1 MRYKRFFFITSN
13 TIKWLIQVFVVFFRF
28 RINNLPILFMY
39 GLVYINFLGVC
50 IILNLVSAFLVSWMP
65 VRLSGFSSIKR

>member
-39 GLVYINFLGVC
+39 GLVYINFFKEFKNC
-50 IILNLVSAFLVSWMP
+50 IDSLKATQ
-65 VRLSGFSSIKR
+65 